1 MIHPLKHCANS
12 TSFDFPS
19 VSIQTQPQNPV
30 REQAQERHGPAEG
43 RAGMLS
49 TSVAKQL
56 RIMWGL
62 GCGAQGWLNK
72 PMDSWGY
79 LYDI

>member
-19 VSIQTQPQNPV
+19 ISIQTQPQNPV

-49 TSVAKQL
+49 TSVAIQL

-62 GCGAQGWLNK
+62 GCGV
-72 PMDSWGY
+72 Y
-79 LYDI
+79 LLVNIQKTMEKSTIF